1 MTGGWVP
8 RWEALLAS
16 FGWGDAGE
24 LASARRK
31 RRVTELQTGPGGVE
45 ARVRLSDAESHSPRV
60 SFLPLPAK
68 VLDTAIRTMAGKARF
83 AASLLSG
90 RIPLD
95 VESAFAGTGRTLL
108 PASPTEVHLTCTC
121 RSREEVCPHVRVLL
135 ALLGERFD
143 RDPFLL
149 FELRGIERGQLLSRL
164 KRYRSSPRERKAPAE
179 RPPARAVPREPLPA
193 VRPDAFFRPTAPLG
207 ARRPFFSMPE
217 SGDTFL
223 AGLGPPPFADSQAS
237 QLLFELHR
245 AVGLGARERLAEW
258 EWRKVIRRPSE
269 ER

>member
-8 RWEALLAS
+8 RWEALLSS

-24 LASARRK
+24 LASARRRK
-31 RRVTELQTGPGGVE
+31 RVTELQTGPGGVE
-45 ARVRLSDAESHSPRV
+45 ARVRLSDGESHAPRV

-108 PASPTEVHLTCTC
+108 PASPMEVRLTCTC
-121 RSREEVCPHVRVLL
+121 RSGELVCPHVRILL

-149 FELRGIERGQLLSRL
+149 FELRGIERGQLLCRL
-164 KRYRSSPRERKAPAE
+164 KRYRSSPRERKAAE
-179 RPPARAVPREPLPA
+179 QSPARTVPREPLPE
-193 VRPDAFFRPTAPLG
+193 VRPDAFFRPTAPLA
-207 ARRPFFSMPE
+207 ARRPLFSMPE
-217 SGDTFL
+217 SGDTLL
-223 AGLGPPPFADSQAS
+223 ARLGPPPFTDPQAAE
-237 QLLFELHR
+237 LLLDLHR

-258 EWRKVIRRPSE
+258 EWRKVSRRPTG
-269 ER
+269 

>member
-8 RWEALLAS
+8 RWEALLSS

-24 LASARRK
+24 LASARTK
-31 RRVTELQTGPGGVE
+31 RRVTELQTGPAGVE
-45 ARVRLSDAESHSPRV
+45 AQVRLSDAESHSPRI

-68 VLDTAIRTMAGKARF
+68 VLDVAIRTMAGKARF

-108 PASPTEVHLTCTC
+108 PASPAEIRVTCTC
-121 RSREEVCPHVRVLL
+121 RSSEEICPHLRVLL

-149 FELRGIERGQLLSRL
+149 FELRGVERAHLLSRL
-164 KRYRSSPRERKAPAE
+164 KRYRSSPRARRALAE
-179 RPPARAVPREPLPA
+179 RQPSRAIPREPLPEFRA
-193 VRPDAFFRPTAPLG
+193 DAFFRPASPLG
-207 ARRPFFSMPE
+207 PRRSLFSTPE
-217 SGDTFL
+217 SGDTLL
-223 AGLGPPPFADSQAS
+223 ARLGPPPFADPQAAE
-237 QLLFELHR
+237 LLLDLHR
-245 AVGLGARERLAEW
+245 AIGLGARERLAEW
-258 EWRKVIRRPSE
+258 EWRKVSRRTPE
-269 ER
+269 AR